1 MKYNRALFNVCIL
14 PAMLY
19 GAETWV
25 LSNSAERKF
34 ACAQRRMERFMAG
47 VRLLDKKTNAWFRG
61 VTKVKDA
68 RAVSYFFGSHFWEKG
83 TADLLI
89 CWENAVNNDDIADD
103 VLMILLGF
111 ASNFTEAIAI
121 FNRTVPKLAGH
132 STAIN
137 KARCFLTELKAFIS
151 RVEIG
156 C

>member
-68 RAVSYFFGSHFWEKG
+68 
-83 TADLLI
+83 
-89 CWENAVNNDDIADD
+89 
-103 VLMILLGF
+103 LGF